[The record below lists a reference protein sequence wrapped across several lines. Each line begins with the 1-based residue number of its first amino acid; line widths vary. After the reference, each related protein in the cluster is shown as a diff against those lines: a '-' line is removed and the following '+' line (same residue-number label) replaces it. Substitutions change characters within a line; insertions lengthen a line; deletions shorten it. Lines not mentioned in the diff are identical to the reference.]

1 MRKILT
7 SLFCACYLL
16 FTVHIAYASTTTGG
30 WNVGSAVAQ
39 GATTVYTATKEIG
52 GKLVT
57 SVAKITP
64 TPAQIAKG
72 LSKGLFAGLALSV
85 AQKLIEDGVD
95 FVLDPAN
102 NELRYTKKS
111 DAKDKI
117 HPPAYY
123 ISGHI
128 SLGYFSSADA
138 ACASE
143 FVYYQQKDSDYD
155 HSSMSDDST
164 CNLYDKLNN
173 VINIRHIFYGS
184 FSNDDSKDNDDSKQS
199 IPLTQ
204 FASSI
209 IGEANNN
216 NEDAKAIT
224 SAVAQSATAS
234 NTDDQLVPYTQLT
247 QALDASIPA
256 SQDDT
261 KSPPATNT
269 NTGSQSQTQD
279 QAQDQSKPDES
290 VSNPTAMPTP
300 STPSVPTDCQFFQT
314 ACTWFDWTKKQ
325 YTDAVDAVK
334 DFAKDDIEDKDNKDK
349 VDDDSSI
356 PKTIATD
363 TFKFNGMCPA
373 DIVTQIPD
381 PMGGSNPLTLSFTNF
396 CTWLQRLN
404 PWTDVLGWILAIS
417 IISGQRS
424 SNSE

>member
-16 FTVHIAYASTTTGG
+16 FTVHIAYASTSTPS

-72 LSKGLFAGLALSV
+72 LGKGLFAGLALSV

-95 FVLDPAN
+95 FVMDPAN
-102 NELRYTKKS
+102 NELRYTKKP
-111 DAKDKI
+111 DGKAKTS
-117 HPPAYY
+117 PQAYY
-123 ISGHI
+123 STNAQV
-128 SLGYFSSADA
+128 GYYSTADA
-138 ACASE
+138 TCNAVLA
-143 FVYYQQKDSDYD
+143 YYKQKSSDYD
-155 HSSMSDDST
+155 SSSLSGDT
-164 CNLYDKLNN
+164 CYLYDKSKKLINLNTLG
-173 VINIRHIFYGS
+173 YGP
-184 FSNDDSKDNDDSKQS
+184 NPNYDPKAKDDSKQT
-199 IPLTQ
+199 IPFTQ
-204 FASSI
+204 LASSI

-216 NEDAKAIT
+216 DEDAKSIT

-247 QALDASIPA
+247 QALDASVPT

-261 KSPPATNT
+261 KSPPAT

-290 VSNPTAMPTP
+290 ASNPTATPTP
-300 STPSVPTDCQFFQT
+300 NTPSVPTDCQFFQT

-334 DFAKDDIEDKDNKDK
+334 DFSKDDIEDKDNKDK

-404 PWTDVLGWILAIS
+404 PWTDVLGWIVAIS